1 MKLVNYK
8 TTAKREQLLSL
19 IKDSNRVNEKVKFD
33 DKLGRPQMFVKERKN
48 SITVTCRYVGGS
60 SRDDGFIIGT
70 FFWGRLTE
78 KKGETHLSGII
89 LTAPLFYTAIFGLL
103 VYSIV
108 AGVINTMINGA
119 FTFNPIAIIIAI
131 FSYIMFRQEFKKQ
144 GIIARYLYRAIRI
157 SELE

>member
-70 FFWGRLTE
+70 FFWGRIVE
-78 KKGETHLSGII
+78 KNGETRLNGVI
-89 LTAPLFYTAIFGLL
+89 LTAPLFYAAILGLL
-103 VYSIV
+103 VYSIIRGI
-108 AGVINTMINGA
+108 ALGG
-119 FTFNPIAIIIAI
+119 FNPIALILAVA
-131 FSYIMFRQEFKKQ
+131 SYLMFRGEFKKQ
-144 GIIARYLYRAIRI
+144 GVIERYLHRAIRM

>member
-70 FFWGRLTE
+70 FFWGRIVE
-78 KKGETHLSGII
+78 KNGETRLNGVT
-89 LTAPLFYTAIFGLL
+89 LTAPLFYAAILGLL
-103 VYSIV
+103 VYSIIRGI
-108 AGVINTMINGA
+108 ALGG
-119 FTFNPIAIIIAI
+119 FNPIALILAVA
-131 FSYIMFRQEFKKQ
+131 SYLMFRGEFKKQ
-144 GIIARYLYRAIRI
+144 GVIERYLHRAIRM

>member
-70 FFWGRLTE
+70 FFWGRLVE
-78 KKGETHLSGII
+78 KNGETRLNGII
-89 LTAPLFYTAIFGLL
+89 LTAPLFYAAILGLL

-108 AGVINTMINGA
+108 RGIALGG
-119 FTFNPIAIIIAI
+119 FNPIALILAVA
-131 FSYIMFRQEFKKQ
+131 SYLMFRGEFKKQ
-144 GIIARYLYRAIRI
+144 GVIERYLHRAIRM

>member
-1 MKLVNYK
+1 MKLINYK
-8 TTAKREQLLSL
+8 TTTPSEELLSM

-70 FFWGRLTE
+70 FFWGRIVE
-78 KKGETHLSGII
+78 KNGETRLNGVI
-89 LTAPLFYTAIFGLL
+89 LTAPLFYAAILGLL
-103 VYSIV
+103 VYSIIRGI
-108 AGVINTMINGA
+108 ALGG
-119 FTFNPIAIIIAI
+119 FNPIALILAVA
-131 FSYIMFRQEFKKQ
+131 SYLMFRGEFKKQ
-144 GIIARYLYRAIRI
+144 GVIERYLHRAIRM

>member
-60 SRDDGFIIGT
+60 SRDDGFIVGT
-70 FFWGRLTE
+70 FFWGRLVE
-78 KKGETHLSGII
+78 KNGETRLNGII
-89 LTAPLFYTAIFGLL
+89 LTAPLFYAAILGLL

-108 AGVINTMINGA
+108 RGIALGG
-119 FTFNPIAIIIAI
+119 FNPIALILAVA
-131 FSYIMFRQEFKKQ
+131 SYLMFRGEFKKQ
-144 GIIARYLYRAIRI
+144 GVIERYLHRAIRM

>member
-70 FFWGRLTE
+70 FFWGRIVE
-78 KKGETHLSGII
+78 KNGETRLNGVT
-89 LTAPLFYTAIFGLL
+89 LTAPLFYAAILGLL

-108 AGVINTMINGA
+108 RGIALGG
-119 FTFNPIAIIIAI
+119 FNPIALILAVA
-131 FSYIMFRQEFKKQ
+131 SYLMFRGEFKKQ
-144 GIIARYLYRAIRI
+144 GVIERYLHRAIRM

>member
-60 SRDDGFIIGT
+60 SRDDGFIVGT
-70 FFWGRLTE
+70 FFWGRLVE
-78 KKGETHLSGII
+78 KNGETRLNGII
-89 LTAPLFYTAIFGLL
+89 LTAPLFYAAILGLL
-103 VYSIV
+103 VYSIIRGI
-108 AGVINTMINGA
+108 ALGG
-119 FTFNPIAIIIAI
+119 FNPIALILAVA
-131 FSYIMFRQEFKKQ
+131 SYLMFRGEFKKQ
-144 GIIARYLYRAIRI
+144 GVIERYLHRAIRM

>member
-48 SITVTCRYVGGS
+48 SITVTCRYVGGN

-70 FFWGRLTE
+70 FFWGRIVE
-78 KKGETHLSGII
+78 KNGETRLNGVI
-89 LTAPLFYTAIFGLL
+89 LTAPLFYAAILGLL
-103 VYSIV
+103 VYSIIRGI
-108 AGVINTMINGA
+108 ALGG
-119 FTFNPIAIIIAI
+119 FNPIALILAVA
-131 FSYIMFRQEFKKQ
+131 SYLMFRGEFKKQ
-144 GIIARYLYRAIRI
+144 GVIERYLHRAIRM